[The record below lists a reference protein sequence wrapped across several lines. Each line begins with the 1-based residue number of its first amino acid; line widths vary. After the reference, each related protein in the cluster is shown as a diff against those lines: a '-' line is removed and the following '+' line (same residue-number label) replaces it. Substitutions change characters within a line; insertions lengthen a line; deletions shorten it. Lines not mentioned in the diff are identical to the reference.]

1 MNKCAFATIEP
12 GMQRCTVCGQLARH
26 RNTNIYAE
34 CRGPKPIGLGDM
46 VAAGLAAVGITK
58 ERVAALVE
66 HLADIRGAPAS
77 LAAATGSELPL
88 AIESAKVLEGEGKK
102 VRVVSMPIWE
112 LFEEQEQSYRCA
124 QLSLP
129 SCCCHCTVLESSS
142 CCLAAS
148 RRCPALPAMPS
159 GALAP
164 CPCRD
169 SVLPPDVKARVSV
182 EAAST
187 FGWGRWVGDKGVSI
201 GVDEFGASA
210 PAPLLYEKY
219 GITKD
224 AIVAAAKKTLAA

>member
-1 MNKCAFATIEP
+1 M
-12 GMQRCTVCGQLARH
+12 
-26 RNTNIYAE
+26 
-34 CRGPKPIGLGDM
+34 
-46 VAAGLAAVGITK
+46 
-58 ERVAALVE
+58 
-66 HLADIRGAPAS
+66 
-77 LAAATGSELPL
+77 AAATGSELPL

-124 QLSLP
+124 ACLP
-129 SCCCHCTVLESSS
+129 AVTVLESSS

-159 GALAP
+159 GALAL

-187 FGWGRWVGDKGVSI
+187 FGWGRWVGDKGISI

>member
-1 MNKCAFATIEP
+1 
-12 GMQRCTVCGQLARH
+12 
-26 RNTNIYAE
+26 
-34 CRGPKPIGLGDM
+34 
-46 VAAGLAAVGITK
+46 
-58 ERVAALVE
+58 LVE